1 MGFLYSWSL
10 KSSGGDV
17 WKERFYVIKCNCD
30 DNSSVGY
37 YKSLKW
43 RPDLVLELLRESRKI
58 SLKNVILHPDT
69 VMKGERIR

>member
-17 WKERFYVIKCNCD
+17 WKDEFYVIKCNCD

-43 RPDLVLELLRESRKI
+43 RPDLVLKLLRESRKT
-58 SLKNVILHPDT
+58 SLKMLFAS
-69 VMKGERIR
+69 